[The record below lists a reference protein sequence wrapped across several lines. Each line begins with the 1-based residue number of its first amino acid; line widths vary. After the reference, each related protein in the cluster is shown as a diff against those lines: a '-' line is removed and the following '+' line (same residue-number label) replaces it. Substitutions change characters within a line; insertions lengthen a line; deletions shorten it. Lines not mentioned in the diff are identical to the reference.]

1 VVLVIFFVF
10 INRRKTKE
18 EVIKS
23 SKKICIVV
31 IVLEIFKILFE
42 LVNGHTYLDAWFPLA
57 YCSLFIYALIFGV
70 YGKGI
75 FKRMGQTYL
84 SGPSLI
90 AGLSFLIFPTTSL
103 KILPLFHFLS
113 FHSMI
118 YHSLMLYV
126 GIMYFKSN
134 VIEYKI
140 KEGKYYILFLLIF
153 SLLAILINYI
163 YGSNMMFYDNPY
175 NFPFQFIID
184 IYNFSNILHTV
195 IVFLAYLTLYYVVL
209 LLKYLITKI
218 TGGMTYKTT
227 I

>member
-1 VVLVIFFVF
+1 
-10 INRRKTKE
+10 
-18 EVIKS
+18 
-23 SKKICIVV
+23 
-31 IVLEIFKILFE
+31 
-42 LVNGHTYLDAWFPLA
+42 
-57 YCSLFIYALIFGV
+57 
-70 YGKGI
+70 
-75 FKRMGQTYL
+75 MGQAYL

-153 SLLAILINYI
+153 SLFAILINYI

-184 IYNFSNILHTV
+184 IYNFSNILYTV

-209 LLKYLITKI
+209 FLKYLITKI